1 MSTLLQQSTKKTN
14 SKIIMVV
21 IDGLGGMPHPQY
33 YHRSE
38 LEVANLPNLDNLS
51 SVSSSGLTIPVDH
64 GITPGSGP
72 GHLALFGYD
81 PTTEFIGRGV
91 LETLGI
97 GINLTKN
104 DLAIRGNFCTIN
116 QQGIITNRRANR
128 INNNEAQ
135 RLCKLLQDISPSN
148 FEIHHVMEH
157 RFAIVIRSS
166 NEIELNAQIT
176 DTDPQVEGE
185 KPLQAEAINQS
196 AKDTVNLINNFQ
208 ATAKKTLA
216 KETQGNMILLRGYSQ
231 FPKLAS
237 FQEKYLLNPCAIA
250 AYPMYRGIA
259 KLAGMTIKECKPNIN
274 NQLEVLKKN
283 VKNHDFFFFH
293 YKNADAKGEDGDFE
307 SKVQSL
313 EQIDS
318 IIGEIRNLNPDV
330 LIVCGDHSTPSFIGG
345 HSWHPVPLII
355 HSKWTNAN
363 GIKHFDEKHCAKG
376 DLGILYAK
384 NIMNLALSHSGK
396 LSKFGA

>member
-1 MSTLLQQSTKKTN
+1 MDTLLRQSIKKTN

-21 IDGLGGMPHPQY
+21 IDGLGGMPHPEY

-51 SVSSSGLTIPVDH
+51 NTSSAGLTMPIEH

-72 GHLALFGYD
+72 GHLALFGYN

-91 LETLGI
+91 LETLGM

-104 DLAIRGNFCTIN
+104 DLAIRGNICTIN
-116 QQGIITNRRANR
+116 QEGIITNRRANR

-135 RLCKLLQDISPSN
+135 RICKILQDISPAN

-157 RFAIVIRSS
+157 RFAIVIRNS
-166 NEIELNAQIT
+166 NAIELNAQIT
-176 DTDPQVEGE
+176 DTDPQIEGE
-185 KPLQAEAINQS
+185 KPLQSKAIDKTAN
-196 AKDTVNLINNFQ
+196 DTANLINNFQ
-208 ATAKKTLA
+208 ATAKKALQ
-216 KETQGNMILLRGYSQ
+216 KESQGNMVLLRGYSQ
-231 FPKLAS
+231 LPKLTS

-259 KLAGMTIKECKPNIN
+259 KLAGMSIKECKPNIN
-274 NQLEVLKKN
+274 NQLETLKNN
-283 VKNHDFFFFH
+283 VKNHDFIFFH

-307 SKVQSL
+307 GKVQSL
-313 EQIDS
+313 ENIDP

-330 LIVCGDHSTPSFIGG
+330 LIICGDHSTPSLMAG

-355 HSKWTNAN
+355 HSKWTNGH
-363 GIKHFDEKHCAKG
+363 GISHFDEKHCAKG
-376 DLGILYAK
+376 DIGILYAK
-384 NIMNLALSHSGK
+384 NIMNLALSHAGK

>member
-1 MSTLLQQSTKKTN
+1 MVTLLQQSAKKTN
-14 SKIIMVV
+14 SKIMMIV

-33 YHRSE
+33 YNQSE

-51 SVSSSGLTIPVDH
+51 NVSSSGLTLPIDH

-81 PTTEFIGRGV
+81 PVKEFIGRGV

-97 GINLTKN
+97 EINLTEN
-104 DLAIRGNFCTIN
+104 DLAIRGNICTIN
-116 QQGIITNRRANR
+116 QEGIITNRRANR
-128 INNNEAQ
+128 INNNEGQ
-135 RLCKLLQDISPSN
+135 RISKILQDISPSN

-166 NEIELNAQIT
+166 NTIELDEHIT
-176 DTDPQVEGE
+176 DTDPQIEGE
-185 KPLQAEAINQS
+185 NPLKAEPIHS
-196 AKDTVNLINNFQ
+196 TAKNTANLINDFQ
-208 ATAKKTLA
+208 ATAKKVLA
-216 KETQGNMILLRGYSQ
+216 KETQGNMILLRGYSKL
-231 FPKLAS
+231 PKLPS

-259 KLAGMTIKECKPNIN
+259 KLAGMTIKKCKPNID

-283 VKNHDFFFFH
+283 FKNHDFIFFH

-307 SKVQSL
+307 GKVQSL
-313 EQIDS
+313 EHIDP

-330 LIVCGDHSTPSFIGG
+330 LIVCGDHATPSLTGE

-355 HSKWTNAN
+355 HSKWTNSN

-384 NIMNLALSHSGK
+384 NIMNLALSHAGK